1 VCAGIILE
9 SEYPGTAINSSH
21 GLHSIMFSVNSS
33 TGANPRRLNIAQ
45 CSSFTRAR
53 IGAPLFNSPPGKD
66 WLPGATGLWF
76 IFAGQTVARNWYS
89 TMMLFTS

>member
-1 VCAGIILE
+1 MCTGIILE

-21 GLHSIMFSVNSS
+21 DLHSIMFSVNSS

-45 CSSFTRAR
+45 FSRFIRAR
-53 IGAPLFNSPPGKD
+53 IGAPKD

-89 TMMLFTS
+89 TMMFLFTS